1 MKRILLALF
10 LLLSFFLTSSM
21 QGQQKT
27 VIGVVTDELGIPLAG
42 ATVLVKGTSNGN
54 ATDFDGKYILLVNEN
69 EFLTISYVGY
79 IAQEVS
85 VKGKIEIN
93 ISLKEDAESLDEIIV
108 VGYGT
113 QKRSNVSGAIS
124 TIKVE
129 DVLSDRPSTNILSA
143 LQGASPGFE
152 ITSVSGEPGNAGLA
166 ANIRGFTSIN
176 GGSPIFLLD
185 NVQVSPSDINPQDIE
200 TVVVLKDLAASSIY
214 GARAAFGVV
223 LLTSKR
229 GKKNKKTTF
238 NYTLSNSISRPENLP
253 KKASTFD
260 FVNALNDW
268 GLNSYW
274 TGQDIPT
281 WVNFLDKDR
290 ANPSLYPEGIALD
303 GNGTQ
308 YFLRDYNLW
317 DEFFGD
323 MGLTQIHNISASGG
337 SENITYRVSGGY
349 TTEDGII
356 ITDNDSF
363 KKYNLSS
370 DLGIQITDKLSS
382 TTKMFYLRS
391 NRTSPIGSYG
401 VSIGYAPF
409 APASGNHTFE
419 DGLELPYDTAVNW
432 EKLGTAPRR
441 VQNNF
446 RFFQQFDYK
455 PIKDLT
461 ITGEYTFERETTDYY
476 NSNAKITTVHPYSYA
491 IQYQNTAESFYSR
504 ENAYSKYNT
513 LNIYATY
520 DKSLNQH
527 NFKGTVGNNREEYY
541 GENFSARKENLTSV
555 GLPSLTQA
563 TGTATVYDSYGE
575 WGIIGYFG
583 RLNYNFKEKY
593 FLEAN
598 IRWDGSS
605 RFPSDD
611 KFASFAS
618 FSGAWTISEENFMKD
633 LNNISLLKLRA
644 SYGQLGNQNTSNFG
658 FIEQFNLG
666 KIGWINPQTGIR
678 AETLNIPD
686 RIISPSFTWEVVET
700 TNFGLDAAFFN
711 NKLSGSF
718 DYYIRNTLGMLTQ
731 SKELP
736 GVLGTG
742 APRTNAADLKTKGW
756 ELEASWKQTIGDISY
771 SIGMSLS
778 DSRSEITK
786 FENEE
791 GLLNQYYVG
800 REIGEIWGYV
810 TDGFYTES
818 DFVNGTLKNDLT
830 GGTLIDGVP
839 AFKGVNP
846 NPGDIK
852 YKDLNG
858 DGEIFSGNS
867 TLNDPG
873 DMKIIGNDQRRYQYG
888 VFGNLQFKSFDF
900 NFLLNGIGKRDIY
913 LNNNVR
919 FPYPG
924 EFDTVFAHQ
933 LDYWTPQNT
942 DAYYPRNY
950 PYGGVNYGNSRITQ
964 TKYLL
969 NGAYLRIKN
978 ISIGYN
984 VPNDVL
990 DKVKIKKLRLFLAAE
1005 NLYTWDK
1012 LPKGINTELEIKGG
1026 GATYPF
1032 LKTFSVGL
1040 NLQF

>member
-1 MKRILLALF
+1 MKKLIPKVV
-10 LLLSFFLTSSM
+10 LLLSFVLAFSM
-21 QGQQKT
+21 QAQQKT
-27 VIGVVTDELGIPLAG
+27 VNGMITDQSGMPLAG
-42 ATVLVKGTSNGN
+42 ATVLVKGTGNGS
-54 ATDFDGKYILLVNEN
+54 ATDFDGNYSLIVNEN
-69 EFLTISYVGY
+69 DLLIVSYVGY
-79 IAQEVS
+79 ITKEVA
-85 VKGKIEIN
+85 VKGKNNIN
-93 ISLKEDAESLDEIIV
+93 VSLDEDAAKLDEVIV

-113 QKRSNVSGAIS
+113 QKKSNVSGAIS

-143 LQGASPGFE
+143 LQGTLPGFQ
-152 ITSVSGEPGNAGLA
+152 ITSGSGEPGNAGLT

-176 GGSPIFLLD
+176 GGAPIFLLD
-185 NVQVSPSDINPQDIE
+185 NVQVSPSDINPHDIE

-223 LLTSKR
+223 LLTSKKGR
-229 GKKNKKTTF
+229 KNKKPTF

-253 KKASTFD
+253 KKATTFD
-260 FVNALNDW
+260 FVHALNDW
-268 GLNSYW
+268 GLDSYW

-281 WVNFLDKDR
+281 WVDFLEQDR
-290 ANPSLYPEGIALD
+290 ANPALYPSGIALD

-308 YFLRDYNLW
+308 YFLRDYDLW

-323 MGLTQIHNISASGG
+323 MGLTQIHNLNASGG
-337 SENITYRVSGGY
+337 SESVTYRVSGGY
-349 TTEDGII
+349 TSEDGII

-363 KKYNLSS
+363 RKYNLST
-370 DLGIQITDKLSS
+370 DLGVQLTDKLSS
-382 TTKMFYLRS
+382 TTKVFYLRS
-391 NRTSPIGSYG
+391 NRTSPIGSYAR
-401 VSIGYAPF
+401 SIGYAPF
-409 APASGNHTFE
+409 APASGNHTFD
-419 DGLELPYDTAVNW
+419 DGLVLPYDTAVNW
-432 EKLGTAPRR
+432 EKLGTPPRR

-446 RFFQQFDYK
+446 RFFQQFNYK
-455 PIKDLT
+455 PIKDLA
-461 ITGEYTFERETTDYY
+461 IIGEYTFERETTDNY
-476 NSNAKITTVHPYSYA
+476 STDAKITTVHPYSYA
-491 IQYQNTAESFYSR
+491 IQFQNTAQSFYYR
-504 ENAYSKYNT
+504 ANTYSKYNA

-520 DKSLNQH
+520 DKSLDRH
-527 NFKGTVGNNREEYY
+527 NFKGTIGNNREEYY
-541 GENFSARKENLTSV
+541 GESFYSRKENLTSV

-563 TGTATVYDSYGE
+563 TGTADVGDSFGE

-583 RLNYNFKEKY
+583 RLNYNFAEKY

-618 FSGAWTISEENFMKD
+618 FSGAWTISEENFLKD
-633 LNNISLLKLRA
+633 LNNISLFKLRA
-644 SYGQLGNQNTSNFG
+644 SYGELGNQNTSNYG
-658 FIEQFNLG
+658 FIEQFTLN
-666 KIGWINPQTGIR
+666 KTSWINPQTGIR
-678 AETLNIPD
+678 AETLDIPD
-686 RIISPSFTWEVVET
+686 KIISPSFTWEVVQT
-700 TNFGLDAAFFN
+700 TNFGLDTAFLN
-711 NKLSGSF
+711 NRLSASF

-742 APRTNAADLKTKGW
+742 APRTNAADLQTKGW
-756 ELEASWKQTIGDISY
+756 ELEASWRQTVGDFSY
-771 SIGMSLS
+771 NLGMSLS
-778 DSRSEITK
+778 DSRTEITK

-810 TDGFYTES
+810 TDGFYAVN
-818 DFVNGTLKNDLT
+818 DFVEGSLNSDLT

-839 AFKGVNP
+839 AFKGRNP

-873 DMKIIGNDQRRYQYG
+873 DMKVIGNDQRRYQYG
-888 VFGNLQFKSFDF
+888 LFGNLYYKNFDF
-900 NFLLNGIGKRDIY
+900 NFLLNGVGKRDVY
-913 LNNNVR
+913 QNTNVR

-933 LDYWTPQNT
+933 LDYWTPENT
-942 DAYYPRNY
+942 NAYFPRNY
-950 PYGGVNYGNSRITQ
+950 PYGGVNYGNSRLTQ

-978 ISIGYN
+978 ISVGYN
-984 VPNDVL
+984 VPDDVL
-990 DKVKIKKLRLFLAAE
+990 NKVKIKKLRLFLAAE

-1012 LPKGINTELEIKGG
+1012 LPDGIDTELELKGG

-1032 LKTFSVGL
+1032 LKTFSVGI